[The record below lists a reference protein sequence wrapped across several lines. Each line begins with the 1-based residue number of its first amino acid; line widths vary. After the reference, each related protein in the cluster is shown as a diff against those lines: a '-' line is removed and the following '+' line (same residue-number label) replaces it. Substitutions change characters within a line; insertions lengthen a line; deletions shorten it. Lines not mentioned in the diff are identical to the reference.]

1 MKKCSMIAVRYW
13 KPISIFVII
22 IVLCLIPASEFDKL
36 KVKISFADL
45 IVHFFMFFTFAAVLF
60 FDLDKYTTGQNIK
73 YSPLVISIII
83 SVLFGITIEILQYLL
98 TFLNRT
104 GSFVDL
110 LFDFIGSCAGIVLV
124 RFTWRKSDAV
134 F

>member
-1 MKKCSMIAVRYW
+1 MKNKSLFVIRYW
-13 KPISIFVII
+13 KPISICIVIL
-22 IVLCLIPASEFDKL
+22 VLCLIPASEFDRINI
-36 KVKISFADL
+36 KITFADL
-45 IVHFFMFFTFAAVLF
+45 IVHFLMFFTFSAVLF
-60 FDLDKYTTGQNIK
+60 FDLNRYYTTQNIK